1 MVTATESTRKLF
13 GRTFVNLTYSD
24 TLAVDGQLHIFVPHL
39 WRQVLH
45 VRMKE
50 SDLERLP
57 RAAEVTSQGT

>member
-1 MVTATESTRKLF
+1 MT
-13 GRTFVNLTYSD
+13 LTYSD

-50 SDLERLP
+50 AALERLP
-57 RAAEVTSQGT
+57 RRGDHENPI